1 VKLKQRPADF
11 KVHELLRDGVIG
23 PKGEHCIYKVTK
35 QKRTSFEAAQ
45 ELADLVGVAPN
56 KVSMAGLKDRQGVTD
71 QYMSIP
77 RGKPLEFHRPDLQI
91 ETVGFAKNELS
102 SEDSAGNGFE
112 IVVRDLGPREVRRL
126 RESLPSVREH
136 GLPNYFDE
144 QRFGNLK
151 HKQGWIALDLVRNN
165 YEDGLKRLLTAVS
178 DFDPRRDKA
187 FKSGLYR
194 HWGDWKTCRDIAGR
208 FGQHH
213 SIFEHLH
220 KHNGDFAG
228 AFRYVAS
235 RLRLIHLF
243 AFQSHLFN
251 RVAAAYLETEVD
263 ARKRFAVHIREG
275 RLVFPRDEVPM
286 RPEWNGNMM
295 LTGAGLEGVEDHRQ
309 RALYE
314 KVLRHWKL
322 TPDEFRIENVPG
334 FALKA
339 EPRQFVIYPGDLRMR
354 PAEPDRMH
362 SGRKLVRMRFQLPRG
377 AYATLVVRR
386 LLGGTQ
392 DSEREAQGTHGRG
405 RTLGRRGHAHE
416 PRPEP
421 RRHQGGGGGGGGRRG
436 RRTPE

>member
-11 KVHELLRDGVIG
+11 KVHELLRDGVVG
-23 PKGEHCIYKVTK
+23 PKGEHCVYRVTK

-77 RGKPLEFHRPDLQI
+77 RGKPLEFHRPDLGI
-91 ETVGFAKNELS
+91 ETVGFAQNELT

-126 RESLPSVREH
+126 RESLPAVREH

-151 HKQGWIALDLVRNN
+151 HKQGWIALDLVRGSH
-165 YEDGLKRLLTAVS
+165 EDGLKRLLTAVS
-178 DFDPRRDKA
+178 DFDPRREKA

-220 KHNGDFAG
+220 KHSGDFGG
-228 AFRYVAS
+228 AFRFVAS

-243 AFQSHLFN
+243 AFQSHLWN
-251 RVAAAYLETEVD
+251 RAVTSHLEEAVD
-263 ARKRFAVHIREG
+263 PRKRFAVHIREG
-275 RLVFPRDEVPM
+275 RLVFPREVVPC
-286 RPEWNGNMM
+286 RPEWNGDFM
-295 LTGAGLEGVEDHRQ
+295 LTGAALEGVDDPRQ
-309 RALYE
+309 QKFYE

-322 TPDEFRIENVPG
+322 KPEELVIEGVPG
-334 FALKA
+334 FALKC
-339 EPRQFVIYPGDLRMR
+339 EPRALVVHPRELRMR

-362 SGRKLVRMRFQLPRG
+362 HGRKLVRMRFELPRG

-386 LLGGTQ
+386 LLGASQ
-392 DSEREAQGTHGRG
+392 DSERPER
-405 RTLGRRGHAHE
+405 RLGNARE
-416 PRPEP
+416 PRPRP
-421 RRHQGGGGGGGGRRG
+421 RRPQRRD
-436 RRTPE
+436 R